1 MRIVFIFKLTD
12 NILLIRALYE
22 IALWLKKYKEIDF
35 LFYIPAFIEHNIFN
49 KNEKNIRYIKED
61 YSINDIP
68 EGDII
73 ISSDHELLEKIFSLG
88 RGEPVYLNL
97 DNRNSSFK
105 QLNINQLGIGI
116 PPLFFTNEQKRKK
129 KIVIGGNQIEK
140 EELEKIFAAI
150 EKATPSFSIDEVII
164 ISPDKIAIN
173 TELDFL
179 FLSEEEIRYK
189 ELFSES
195 FFLIWLDK
203 NNISPPIIP
212 LWAMASDLIVLGIN
226 LAGSKFNY
234 PLELNNLDSMELAL
248 ELIKIYKMGQYR
260 SRILYRS
267 REIAQKNKLALV
279 GENWYDFL
287 KGVLNNS
294 NFINKIFPGDTGD
307 YLVDLI
313 IESES
318 NHEEIDKCIKKIKE
332 YTDLPCFLTIISNS
346 SKTKN
351 LEAVRKSG
359 NQIRIIE
366 GMDGRDRISPL
377 NRGIVS
383 GNAPYIVLMKDYIEV
398 SEGWLE
404 PLIETAEEE
413 KTAVVIPK
421 IVYDKSEKPDDISI
435 EDIDIIEKIPGNSS
449 ACFLIKREL
458 LTLLGLIDE
467 DFQELKEMDYFYRVL
482 EKGYRIV
489 CCNESELVDTR
500 TGELVDRI
508 YDDIR
513 NNTVNY
519 DEGKRFKEKWAELF
533 SGNMK
538 RGKPASLI
546 FFGPVSWNYD
556 LKRIHDLVYGFAR
569 KGYQLLYI
577 NPVCGNKGFWEMD
590 NNIFIYTPPG
600 SGTVNYNLKEGHELY
615 LGKGIREA
623 VRHSGFENPLVI
635 MSNPVFRPLLKYLEY
650 GLLIYD
656 CPENYYDHI
665 NSDFQR
671 EAIQLMD
678 LELIKRADLVLVN
691 SDKQFEKIRDINK
704 NIYVLKDNSAT
715 SFRQNWITGIDRL
728 ISLIEQ
734 IYCGDDLVEIQDN
747 NFIENI
753 AAEDIPEEAPLKI
766 SDIEDFD
773 EFNISIKRE
782 NSWFRRLKKFF
793 TG

>member
-1 MRIVFIFKLTD
+1 M
-12 NILLIRALYE
+12 
-22 IALWLKKYKEIDF
+22 
-35 LFYIPAFIEHNIFN
+35 
-49 KNEKNIRYIKED
+49 
-61 YSINDIP
+61 
-68 EGDII
+68 
-73 ISSDHELLEKIFSLG
+73 
-88 RGEPVYLNL
+88 
-97 DNRNSSFK
+97 
-105 QLNINQLGIGI
+105 NINQLGIGI

-734 IYCGDDLVEIQDN
+734 IYCGDDLAEIQDN

>member
-1 MRIVFIFKLTD
+1 M
-12 NILLIRALYE
+12 
-22 IALWLKKYKEIDF
+22 
-35 LFYIPAFIEHNIFN
+35 
-49 KNEKNIRYIKED
+49 
-61 YSINDIP
+61 
-68 EGDII
+68 
-73 ISSDHELLEKIFSLG
+73 
-88 RGEPVYLNL
+88 
-97 DNRNSSFK
+97 
-105 QLNINQLGIGI
+105 
-116 PPLFFTNEQKRKK
+116 
-129 KIVIGGNQIEK
+129 
-140 EELEKIFAAI
+140 
-150 EKATPSFSIDEVII
+150 
-164 ISPDKIAIN
+164 
-173 TELDFL
+173 
-179 FLSEEEIRYK
+179 
-189 ELFSES
+189 
-195 FFLIWLDK
+195 
-203 NNISPPIIP
+203 
-212 LWAMASDLIVLGIN
+212 
-226 LAGSKFNY
+226 
-234 PLELNNLDSMELAL
+234 
-248 ELIKIYKMGQYR
+248 
-260 SRILYRS
+260 
-267 REIAQKNKLALV
+267 
-279 GENWYDFL
+279 

-590 NNIFIYTPPG
+590 NNIFIYTP
-600 SGTVNYNLKEGHELY
+600 
-615 LGKGIREA
+615 
-623 VRHSGFENPLVI
+623 LVQE
-635 MSNPVFRPLLKYLEY
+635 R
-650 GLLIYD
+650 
-656 CPENYYDHI
+656 
-665 NSDFQR
+665 
-671 EAIQLMD
+671 
-678 LELIKRADLVLVN
+678 
-691 SDKQFEKIRDINK
+691 
-704 NIYVLKDNSAT
+704 
-715 SFRQNWITGIDRL
+715 
-728 ISLIEQ
+728 
-734 IYCGDDLVEIQDN
+734 
-747 NFIENI
+747 
-753 AAEDIPEEAPLKI
+753 
-766 SDIEDFD
+766 
-773 EFNISIKRE
+773 
-782 NSWFRRLKKFF
+782 
-793 TG
+793 